1 MNKRPKIEIKSSKD
15 MKTTEI
21 YIDGH
26 KLNGVRRFKLEQYA
40 TDTPVLTLDLNA
52 LDVSVDS
59 ICILRHDGFSSDMN
73 ISFGD

>member
-1 MNKRPKIEIKSSKD
+1 MNKRPKIEIKSSED

-59 ICILRHDGFSSDMN
+59 ICILKHDGFSSDMN